1 MQLSCYYFVLWDS
14 KEIKLV
20 FFRRLFRVLKF
31 KVTYKPIL
39 ERHINNFLTN
49 DIINN
54 LDLLTENQNVLSS
67 MCYWSQNPNPCLFLF
82 FQGLC
87 SFQGAQIWTCPW
99 AQKEPWL
106 QSIDTSLSTTI
117 KLLLKSLQKNCS
129 SAHWPNQGVKVCEKP
144 KMETWLL

>member
-67 MCYWSQNPNPCLFLF
+67 MCY
-82 FQGLC
+82 
-87 SFQGAQIWTCPW
+87 
-99 AQKEPWL
+99 
-106 QSIDTSLSTTI
+106 
-117 KLLLKSLQKNCS
+117 
-129 SAHWPNQGVKVCEKP
+129 
-144 KMETWLL
+144 